1 LQCVGLFKCNS
12 GRGSQVSFG
21 VVVSCMFSV
30 SKTERASRA
39 DFLRQWQNRPLPLR
53 TRHLRPRGP
62 GPAPPPDAP
71 AGPTELH
78 RCLRQRPRPAV
89 DPHPASA
96 ADRRT
101 GSYAAMV
108 SLACTRRCLRHYFSY
123 RTVCAVF
130 ESTPLQPWFTSCV
143 IQYSEMRR

>member
-1 LQCVGLFKCNS
+1 MQFWQGQSSVFRS
-12 GRGSQVSFG
+12 
-21 VVVSCMFSV
+21 VVSCMLSV
-30 SKTERASRA
+30 SKTERAPRA
-39 DFLRQWQNRPLPLR
+39 DFLREWQNRPLPLQ

-62 GPAPPPDAP
+62 GLAPPTDAP
-71 AGPTELH
+71 AGPTELR
-78 RCLRQRPRPAV
+78 RCLRHRPEPAV
-89 DPHPASA
+89 DPHSASA

-143 IQYSEMRR
+143 IQCSEMRR